1 MSCAHTWHSGTVCC
15 VAQTLLSSLPLQ
27 STAGVV
33 VVEVVFVV
41 VAVVVVVV
49 VDVVLHSTSSSS
61 LPSVQSGWPSQNHIL
76 CLHSRPVVHIWRPS
90 AAQWNVV
97 VVVVETVVVVVVVV
111 AVVSVAVVVV
121 LVSVVLVSVVL
132 VSVVLVVV
140 VHVPAST
147 CSSPHEAYAFAN
159 AAFWGFQAA

>member
-1 MSCAHTWHSGTVCC
+1 
-15 VAQTLLSSLPLQ
+15 
-27 STAGVV
+27 VV

-49 VDVVLHSTSSSS
+49 VDVVLHPTSSSS

-90 AAQWNVV
+90 SAQWNVV
-97 VVVVETVVVVVVVV
+97 VVVVETVVVVVV